1 MIHTASYKQ
10 ELLTLGYHKLS
21 VEQRI
26 RSLNHFRG
34 ITQKEPQEVKPSD
47 IKKYVNHY
55 QQKALNTHT
64 IQGYYRSIEHYF
76 SYLEREQLIKK
87 NPFNYYELQLP
98 KAKKTP
104 REILSQEEIKQLYTK
119 ANLQQ
124 IILLHLCYG
133 CGLRAFE
140 MEQITVKDIDTLQKT
155 VTVQKGKN
163 NKYRVIPVSEK
174 INQDLINYLETIKYT
189 TMKHHPIL
197 YNKAGTPLKR
207 YTALMMLKKLALKA
221 NIKATITL
229 HSLRHSIAT
238 HLLENGVQL
247 PQVQAFLGHSQM
259 ETTELYTRVSYQ
271 KLKTVVRE
279 HHNKQYK

>member
-1 MIHTASYKQ
+1 MIHKASYKE
-10 ELLTLGYHKLS
+10 ELLILGYNKLS

-26 RSLNHFRG
+26 RNIHHFIR
-34 ITQKEPQEVKPSD
+34 ITQKELQQVKPSD
-47 IKKYVNHY
+47 LKKYVNHY

-76 SYLEREQLIKK
+76 SYLEREKLIKK

-98 KAKKTP
+98 KATKAE
-104 REILSQEEIKQLYTK
+104 REILTQQEIKQLYTK

-124 IILLHLCYG
+124 TIILHLCYG

-140 MEQITVKDIDTLQKT
+140 MEQITVKDIDTIQKT

-189 TMKHHPIL
+189 TMKHQHIL

-207 YTALMMLKKLALKA
+207 YTALMILKKLAIKA
-221 NIKATITL
+221 NIKAKITL
-229 HSLRHSIAT
+229 HGLRHSIAT

-259 ETTELYTRVSYQ
+259 ETTEIYTRINKYQ
-271 KLKTVVRE
+271 LKKL
-279 HHNKQYK
+279 